1 MDQSQIEVKCSSF
14 PKDFISGAATSAYQI
29 EGAWNVDGK
38 GRSIWD
44 YMTLHEPDSI
54 ADGSNGCIAL
64 DHYNRFKED
73 VALMKKV
80 GLDSYRFSIS
90 WPRILPGGRLCG
102 GVSKEGIKYYND
114 LIDYST
120 NYFYVGIEP
129 CATLFHWD
137 VPQCLQDQYGG
148 FLDHQIVFSPRQGKP
163 RPPSEEQVMGDRGGA
178 TSTEHVMSRPGA
190 TSMEQLLRSLILQ
203 HRSAVPSLIT
213 PSERDP
219 VTEVLAMVTNL
230 PAYMNGIRGTE
241 PFAMPQNFPD
251 FLKEILRTEP
261 SAIAKSFPD
270 LTYSIKMSGIEL
282 SGMEK
287 DSLSM
292 KGNRGRE
299 PYIVAH
305 NLILA
310 HAHAVDIYRKHYKK
324 HQGDTVGMTN
334 VSTWFYPLRNTP
346 EDAEAASR
354 AVDFMLGWFVAPVIT
369 GDYPPSM
376 RENVGERLPIFKPD
390 EVKLV
395 RGSCDFLG
403 INYYTTNYAKNITK
417 STSSPPHYDNDR
429 HVENHTHRNGV
440 PIGPRGGSM
449 WLYIV
454 PEGIFHLMPYI
465 KEKYNNPA
473 IFITENGVD
482 EVNDKTI
489 TISKARVDEIRIKYH
504 RDHLAF
510 LKKAMEHGVRVKG
523 YFIWSFLD
531 NFEWTQGYNLRF
543 GIFYVDFEN
552 GHLTR
557 FPKSS
562 AV

>member
-1 MDQSQIEVKCSSF
+1 VKCSSF
-14 PKDFISGAATSAYQI
+14 PKDFIFGATTSAYQI

-64 DHYNRFKED
+64 DHYNRFK
-73 VALMKKV
+73 VNVL
-80 GLDSYRFSIS
+80 SYLTFHRTRFSIS

-114 LIDYST
+114 LIDALLEE
-120 NYFYVGIEP
+120 GIEP

-137 VPQCLQDQYGG
+137 VPQCLEDQYGG
-148 FLDHQIVFSPRQGKP
+148 FLDHQIVEHFC
-163 RPPSEEQVMGDRGGA
+163 EFAEICFWEFGDRVKRWITLNEPWSFSYCGYVGG
-178 TSTEHVMSRPGA
+178 R
-190 TSMEQLLRSLILQ
+190 
-203 HRSAVPSLIT
+203 
-213 PSERDP
+213 
-219 VTEVLAMVTNL
+219 
-230 PAYMNGIRGTE
+230 
-241 PFAMPQNFPD
+241 FPP
-251 FLKEILRTEP
+251 R
-261 SAIAKSFPD
+261 
-270 LTYSIKMSGIEL
+270 
-282 SGMEK
+282 
-287 DSLSM
+287 
-292 KGNRGRE
+292 R
-299 PYIVAH
+299 
-305 NLILA
+305 
-310 HAHAVDIYRKHYKK
+310 VDIYRKHYKK
-324 HQGDTVGMTN
+324 HQGDTIGMTN

-346 EDAEAASR
+346 KDAEAASR

-376 RENVGERLPIFKPD
+376 RENAGERLPIFKPD

-403 INYYTTNYAKNITK
+403 INYYTTYYAKNVPK

-429 HVENHTHRNGV
+429 HVENRTHRNGV

-454 PEGIFHLMPYI
+454 PEGIFHLMLHI
-465 KEKYNNPA
+465 KEKYNNPE

-531 NFEWTQGYNLRF
+531 NFEWTQGYNVRF

-552 GHLTR
+552 GRLTR

-562 AV
+562 AVWWMNFLNKPKSPWNKLPWKLQDVKTEEEHQSPVKRLRCDNV

>member
-1 MDQSQIEVKCSSF
+1 MHVLIYPYTRPSF
-14 PKDFISGAATSAYQI
+14 TL
-29 EGAWNVDGK
+29 
-38 GRSIWD
+38 RSLFSIH
-44 YMTLHEPDSI
+44 LCLLIGVADSI

-73 VALMKKV
+73 VALIKKV

-102 GVSKEGIKYYND
+102 GVSKEGIKYYNV
-114 LIDYST
+114 LIDALLEE
-120 NYFYVGIEP
+120 GIEP

-137 VPQCLQDQYGG
+137 VPQCLEDQYGG
-148 FLDHQIVFSPRQGKP
+148 FLDHQIVEHFCEFAEICFWEFGDRVKRWITLNEPWSFSYCGYVGGRFPPRRGKP
-163 RPPSEEQVMGDRGGA
+163 LPPPEERVMGEQGGA
-178 TSTEHVMSRPGA
+178 TSAEHVMSRLGA

-203 HRSAVPSLIT
+203 HRSAVPPLIT
-213 PSERDP
+213 PSESDP

-230 PAYMNGIRGTE
+230 PAYLNEIRGTE
-241 PFAMPQNFPD
+241 PSAMPQNFPY
-251 FLKEILRTEP
+251 FLREILRTEP
-261 SAIAKSFPD
+261 FAMAQSFPR
-270 LTYSIKMSGIEL
+270 LMSLIKMLGIEVF
-282 SGMEK
+282 GMEK

-292 KGNRGRE
+292 EGDPGRK

-305 NLILA
+305 YLILA

-324 HQGDTVGMTN
+324 HQGGTIGMTN

-376 RENVGERLPIFKPD
+376 RENAGERLPIFKPD

-403 INYYTTNYAKNITK
+403 INYYTTYYAKNVPK
-417 STSSPPHYDNDR
+417 STSSPPHYDNER

-454 PEGIFHLMPYI
+454 PEGIFHLMLHI
-465 KEKYNNPA
+465 KEKYNNPE
-473 IFITENGVD
+473 IFIAEDGVD

-489 TISKARVDEIRIKYH
+489 TISKARVDEIRIK
-504 RDHLAF
+504 
-510 LKKAMEHGVRVKG
+510 
-523 YFIWSFLD
+523 
-531 NFEWTQGYNLRF
+531 
-543 GIFYVDFEN
+543 
-552 GHLTR
+552 
-557 FPKSS
+557 
-562 AV
+562 